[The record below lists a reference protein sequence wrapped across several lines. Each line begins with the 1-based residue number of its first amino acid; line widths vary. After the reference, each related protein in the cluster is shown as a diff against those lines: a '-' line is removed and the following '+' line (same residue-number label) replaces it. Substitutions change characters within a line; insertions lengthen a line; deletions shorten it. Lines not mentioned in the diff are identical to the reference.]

1 MNFMKLSAFAVSML
15 AAVAFT
21 ACDDSS
27 SADDNSKNYDCSV
40 KGGVKVVSPAG
51 GESFKLGE
59 TVTVVFGTDV
69 DDSGYR
75 FLLKTSEEDPGLDLL
90 DSSVTV
96 SNPDGKTCI
105 EQKVVLSEDAL
116 PDDVKLPLKGAII
129 RVSPYNKT
137 SKAANSGAFKL
148 TE

>member
-1 MNFMKLSAFAVSML
+1 
-15 AAVAFT
+15 
-21 ACDDSS
+21 
-27 SADDNSKNYDCSV
+27 
-40 KGGVKVVSPAG
+40 
-51 GESFKLGE
+51 
-59 TVTVVFGTDV
+59 
-69 DDSGYR
+69 
-75 FLLKTSEEDPGLDLL
+75 
-90 DSSVTV
+90 VTV

>member
-1 MNFMKLSAFAVSML
+1 MNFMKLSAAASAIL
-15 AAVAFT
+15 AAVTFT

-27 SADDNSKNYDCSV
+27 SADDKSYDCTV
-40 KGGVKVVSPAG
+40 KGGVKVLYPEG

-59 TVTVVFGTDV
+59 TITVIFGSDV
-69 DDSGYR
+69 EDSGYR
-75 FLLKTSEEDPGLDLL
+75 FLLKTSEKDLGLDLL

-96 SNPDGKTCI
+96 PNPDGKKCF

-116 PDDVKLPLKGAII
+116 PDDVELPLKGAII
-129 RVSPYNKT
+129 RVSPYIKT
-137 SKAANSGAFKL
+137 SEAANSGAFKL